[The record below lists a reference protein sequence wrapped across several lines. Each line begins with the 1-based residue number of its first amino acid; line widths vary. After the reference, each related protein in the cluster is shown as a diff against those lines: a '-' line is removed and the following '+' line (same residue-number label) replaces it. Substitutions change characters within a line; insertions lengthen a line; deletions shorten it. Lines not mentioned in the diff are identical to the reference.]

1 MASNCGIPGIVAMLI
16 PLVLSACGSTPT
28 SPSQQGPLRL
38 DAQITQ
44 TRLAPDDTAT
54 VTFTLRNVSSETI
67 TLRFSSSCQILP
79 YVTDRRTQQI
89 VHPGG
94 GGWVCAT
101 VVTGL
106 TLAPGES
113 STQQIQLRAA
123 NAATYPFVALPPG
136 AYETYAEIDAYRD
149 NSRFSLRSTSVQFS
163 SQ

>member
-79 YVTDRRTQQI
+79 YVTI
-89 VHPGG
+89 V
-94 GGWVCAT
+94 
-101 VVTGL
+101 
-106 TLAPGES
+106 ERNRS
-113 STQQIQLRAA
+113 FIQAEA
-123 NAATYPFVALPPG
+123 VG
-136 AYETYAEIDAYRD
+136 YARPW
-149 NSRFSLRSTSVQFS
+149 
-163 SQ
+163 

>member
-1 MASNCGIPGIVAMLI
+1 MGSNCGIPGIVAMLI
-16 PLVLSACGSTPT
+16 PLLLSACGSTPT
-28 SPSQQGPLRL
+28 SPSQQDPLRL

-54 VTFTLRNVSSETI
+54 VTFTLRNAGSQSI
-67 TLRFSSSCQILP
+67 TLRFSSTCQILP

-101 VVTGL
+101 MVTGL

-113 STQQIQLRAA
+113 STKQVQVRAT
-123 NAATYPFVALPPG
+123 NAATHPFVALPPG
-136 AYETYAEIDAYRD
+136 EYETYAEIDAYRD
-149 NSRFSLRSTSVQFS
+149 NSRFSLRSASLQFV